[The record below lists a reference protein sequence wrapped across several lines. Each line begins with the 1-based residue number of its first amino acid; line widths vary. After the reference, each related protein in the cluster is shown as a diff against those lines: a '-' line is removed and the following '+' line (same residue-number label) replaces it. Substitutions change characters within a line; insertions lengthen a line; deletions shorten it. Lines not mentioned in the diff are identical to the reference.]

1 MPPHRL
7 TSRRRAVALAVGLLT
22 GIAVLCFY
30 ATALHTGGRSAGHRL
45 AGAQAANPPAPSAAR
60 PPADPTLRPRPSSA
74 RLTVA
79 VLGDS
84 VPAASA
90 CNCVGFADLYSRQI
104 AAQIQMPVD
113 VVNLGTPG
121 QTSSG
126 LLASLAS
133 GAPAARVVAGAD
145 IITITIGA
153 NDFQYGDYSAGACAY
168 LTCYSGQLERMRA
181 GVDAVLDRIE
191 FLRAGQPTAVRVT
204 GYWNVWKDGAVGR
217 AEGKQYSDVSDTLT
231 REVNAALS
239 ASASGHN
246 AAFVDL
252 FSTFRGV
259 DGTDDDT
266 ALLASDGDHPDSE
279 GHQRI
284 SQALVATGLSP
295 LL

>member
-1 MPPHRL
+1 MRYHPS
-7 TSRRRAVALAVGLLT
+7 TRRGRVVAAALAVLT
-22 GIAVLCFY
+22 GGAVLCLY
-30 ATALHTGGRSAGHRL
+30 AIAMHLGVRSTSSVALGSH
-45 AGAQAANPPAPSAAR
+45 PER
-60 PPADPTLRPRPSSA
+60 PMAEPTLRPRPDRA
-74 RLTVA
+74 ELTVA

-104 AAQIQMPVD
+104 AAKTQMAVK

-126 LLASLAS
+126 LLASLAP
-133 GAPAARVVAGAD
+133 GTLAARVVAGAD

-153 NDFQYGDYSAGACAY
+153 NDFAYDDYVSGSCAD

-191 FLRAGQPTAVRVT
+191 VLRAGRPTAVRVT

-217 AEGKQYSDVSDTLT
+217 AEGKQYSDLSDTLT

-246 AAFVDL
+246 ARFVDL
-252 FSTFRGV
+252 FSSFRGI

-266 ALLASDGDHPDSE
+266 SLLAADGDHPDSE
-279 GHQRI
+279 GHQLI
-284 SQALVATGLSP
+284 TQALLATGLSP
-295 LL
+295 LW